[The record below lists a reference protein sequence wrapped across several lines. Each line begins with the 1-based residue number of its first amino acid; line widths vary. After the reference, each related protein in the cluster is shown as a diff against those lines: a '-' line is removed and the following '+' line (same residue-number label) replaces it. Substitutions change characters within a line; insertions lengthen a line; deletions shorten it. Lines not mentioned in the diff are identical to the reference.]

1 MHVKSSA
8 NMNCAELGDGNMSF
22 FLHMCRG
29 WPGVKVVGDR
39 ADA

>member
-1 MHVKSSA
+1 MHVKSSV
-8 NMNCAELGDGNMSF
+8 NMNCVELEDGKMSF

-29 WPGVKVVGDR
+29 WPGVKGVGGR